1 MNKWR
6 VLDRK
11 LKGIAD
17 ALEYLRS
24 NDTGY
29 TMTTRDDSET
39 ISSILENPRDVAQQ
53 SEYSLLQAE
62 TTRADAV
69 ANQTPVSNL
78 LGAPK
83 GPDMVSKDDPSFQS
97 LSPIS
102 RGHDE
107 SNNELD
113 LSLNSPSSSVLSS
126 EVVLKDEIIFYFKE
140 IPLAKADCLNENLRT
155 IKTESACI
163 YIVRGRY
170 CNTIK
175 LGCMTASIEA
185 EEAYFVEKLRKRY
198 AISLGIDFQYLM

>member
-1 MNKWR
+1 MNKCR
-6 VLDRK
+6 VLNRK

-17 ALEYLRS
+17 ALDHLRL

-29 TMTTRDDSET
+29 TMTTREDSET
-39 ISSILENPRDVAQQ
+39 ISSISDAQQ

-62 TTRADAV
+62 TTRADGV
-69 ANQTPVSNL
+69 ANQTPLSNL
-78 LGAPK
+78 LGTPK
-83 GPDMVSKDDPSFQS
+83 VPDIVSKDQPSFQS

-107 SNNELD
+107 SNNEMD

-140 IPLAKADCLNENLRT
+140 IPLAKADCRNENLRT